1 VKLLVTNALRIGS
14 NKLLSTLS
22 GSNDDGTTTGSIETG
37 VGVDAQPRRNQM
49 MEGLIASF
57 VLACTFGLGWAAAHS
72 TVAYEC
78 KQLGGFYVGETV
90 YECKVKGET
99 K

>member
-1 VKLLVTNALRIGS
+1 MIEGFIAALVIAIAVF
-14 NKLLSTLS
+14 
-22 GSNDDGTTTGSIETG
+22 
-37 VGVDAQPRRNQM
+37 VGWV
-49 MEGLIASF
+49 
-57 VLACTFGLGWAAAHS
+57 AAHS

-78 KQLGGFYVGETV
+78 KQLGGFYVGKTV

>member
-1 VKLLVTNALRIGS
+1 MIYGF
-14 NKLLSTLS
+14 
-22 GSNDDGTTTGSIETG
+22 
-37 VGVDAQPRRNQM
+37 
-49 MEGLIASF
+49 IASF
-57 VLACTFGLGWAAAHS
+57 VLVCTFGLGWAAAHT

-78 KQLGGFYVGETV
+78 KQLGGFYVGKTV

>member
-1 VKLLVTNALRIGS
+1 M
-14 NKLLSTLS
+14 
-22 GSNDDGTTTGSIETG
+22 IEGFITS
-37 VGVDAQPRRNQM
+37 
-49 MEGLIASF
+49 L
-57 VLACTFGLGWAAAHS
+57 VLATAVFLGWVVAHN

-78 KQLGGFYVGETV
+78 KQLGGFYVGKTV

>member
-1 VKLLVTNALRIGS
+1 MI
-14 NKLLSTLS
+14 
-22 GSNDDGTTTGSIETG
+22 DGF
-37 VGVDAQPRRNQM
+37 
-49 MEGLIASF
+49 IASF
-57 VLACTFGLGWAAAHS
+57 VLVFTFGLGWVAAHT

-78 KQLGGFYVGETV
+78 KQLGGFYVGKTV

>member
-1 VKLLVTNALRIGS
+1 M
-14 NKLLSTLS
+14 
-22 GSNDDGTTTGSIETG
+22 IEG
-37 VGVDAQPRRNQM
+37 F
-49 MEGLIASF
+49 IASL
-57 VLACTFGLGWAAAHS
+57 VLAIAVFVGWEAAHT

-78 KQLGGFYVGETV
+78 KQLGGFYVGKTV

>member
-1 VKLLVTNALRIGS
+1 VIEGFATALLFAIAVFIGW
-14 NKLLSTLS
+14 T
-22 GSNDDGTTTGSIETG
+22 
-37 VGVDAQPRRNQM
+37 
-49 MEGLIASF
+49 
-57 VLACTFGLGWAAAHS
+57 AAHN

-78 KQLGGFYVGETV
+78 RQLGGFYVGKTV